1 MTGANP
7 PSPVNP
13 FEPQTV
19 GAAEMGVPDGMG
31 EAAGAASA
39 PPLVAVRGSYGEMGA
54 AYGEQTALLVEGN
67 VADYLKRFR
76 DSAGLT
82 DQQVRSRGG
91 RYRSIVA
98 AYNADIADMLDGLA
112 DGSGLPAEYI
122 YALNARTEILYG
134 ARSSEDACTSVAVLP
149 THTSDGHVLLAENW
163 DWHPEQQHL
172 TLLLS
177 TVDESGF
184 AVLTLAEAGMI
195 AKVGMNSAGLGV
207 CANLLVCDRDGS
219 GDGVPYHLL
228 LRGVLQSRTMAHA
241 TRAALTPDRV
251 SSGNIL
257 IGDAGG
263 ETIDLE
269 VVPDDFGYVLPTA
282 GMVAH
287 SNHFVSGVPVRD
299 MRKAVSALSL
309 LRPTRARHLLEPAL
323 ETRSVTISDLQAVLR
338 DHYSF
343 PNSICRHVDEADDPS
358 ERECSLY
365 SMVMDLTDRS
375 LFIAAHPACENFYV
389 RFLVGNL
396 LEKAAD

>member
-1 MTGANP
+1 MKGT
-7 PSPVNP
+7 SPASP
-13 FEPQTV
+13 RQPQHA
-19 GAAEMGVPDGMG
+19 GAAEVEELDGG
-31 EAAGAASA
+31 PWTAGTVSA
-39 PPLVAVRGSYGEMGA
+39 PPLISVSGSYHEMGA
-54 AYGEQTALLVEGN
+54 AYGQQTADLVEAN
-67 VADYLKRFR
+67 VTDYLRRFR
-76 DSAGLT
+76 DSVGLT
-82 DQQVRSRGG
+82 DQEVRSRGE
-91 RYRSIVA
+91 RYRAITS
-98 AYNADIADMLDGLA
+98 AYSADIAAMLDGLA
-112 DGSGLPAEYI
+112 DGSGLAAEYI

-134 ARSSEDACTSVAVLP
+134 TSSFEDACTSVAVLP
-149 THTSDGHVLLAENW
+149 THTSDGHTLLAENW

-177 TVDESGF
+177 TLDEAGF

-207 CANLLVCDRDGS
+207 CANLLVCDRDGP
-219 GDGVPYHLL
+219 GDGVPYHLV

-241 TRAALTPDRV
+241 TRAALMSDRV

-263 ETIDLE
+263 EAIDLE
-269 VVPDDFGYVLPTA
+269 VVPGDFGYVLPTD

-323 ETRSVTISDLQAVLR
+323 ETRSVTIAHLQAVLR

-343 PNSICRHVDEADDPS
+343 PNSICRHVDEVDPPS

-365 SMVMDLTDRS
+365 SMIMDLTDRS
-375 LFIAAHPACENFYV
+375 LLIAGHPACENSYV
-389 RFLVGNL
+389 RFQVQGAF
-396 LEKAAD
+396 EQATS